1 MKRDLGRLETDEFD
15 LLIIGGGIYG
25 AATARCAAL
34 HGLKV
39 GLIEKT
45 DFSCATSSNS
55 LKIIHGGLRYLQHG
69 DFRRM
74 RRSIRAR
81 RTLLRIAPH
90 LVDPL
95 KFVIPT
101 YGHFLTGKEV
111 MALAL
116 AANNLVSWDRNRST
130 VPSKYIPAG
139 RVISR
144 RECLDYL
151 PNIEKNGLTGG
162 AIWYD
167 CIARNTERL
176 TLEFI
181 LAAVQH
187 GAAAANYV
195 MAESFILNG
204 SVVRGVKAKDLITNQ
219 TFKIHSKVVI
229 NATGPWINN
238 LLHLLSQSDGLSVDW
253 AKSVNVIL
261 KKPLFGDYAVGLFG
275 QGSYKDKDAILSSGK
290 RLIFCVPWRK
300 GTIIG
305 TTYKRYIGDPKNC
318 HIEEQDVFDLLNQ
331 INIAY
336 PTAKLSSE
344 DVSFFHVGLVPIAA
358 KTNMH
363 QNSIQL
369 MKRSRIYDHERMDA
383 RKGLITLN
391 GVKYTTAT
399 ELAKDAL
406 NLVFAKLH
414 RRPPVEPHESLLPGG
429 ETTSNIS
436 DFGALSKRSGHLI
449 GMHTLKHLRDNYGS
463 RYKMILELVEKDPEL
478 GGLIAK
484 EHPIIKAEV
493 IHAVREEMAQT
504 ISDLVMR
511 RTNLGSFGDPGKT
524 AITSCAEIMG
534 HELGWDARRQQLE
547 IDSLQNIFKLPPSL
561 NSPH

>member
-1 MKRDLGRLETDEFD
+1 MKRDLGKLETDEFD

-45 DFSCATSSNS
+45 DFGGATSSNS
-55 LKIIHGGLRYLQHG
+55 LKIIHGGLRYLQHA

-101 YGHFLTGKEV
+101 YGHLLTGREV

-116 AANNLVSWDRNRST
+116 AANNLVSWDRNRLIE
-130 VPSKYIPAG
+130 PSKYIPPG

-144 RECLDYL
+144 RECLEYL
-151 PNIEKNGLTGG
+151 PNIEKTGLTGG

-187 GAAAANYV
+187 GAVAANYV
-195 MAESFILNG
+195 MAESFLLNG
-204 SVVRGVKAKDLITNQ
+204 NAVSGVKAKDLITNQ

-238 LLHLLSQSDGLSVDW
+238 LLRLLSQSDCLSVDW

-261 KKPLFGDYAVGLFG
+261 KRPLFGDYAVGLFG
-275 QGSYKDKDAILSSGK
+275 QESYKDKDAILRRGK

-300 GTIIG
+300 GAIVG

-318 HIEEQDVFDLLNQ
+318 HIEEQDVFDLLDQ
-331 INIAY
+331 INKAY
-336 PTAKLSSE
+336 PTAKLGPE
-344 DVSFFHVGLVPIAA
+344 DVSFFHVGLVPIAT
-358 KTNMH
+358 KTNTH
-363 QNSIQL
+363 QNNVQL
-369 MKRSRIYDHERMDA
+369 MKRSSIYDHERMDTL
-383 RKGLITLN
+383 KGLITLN

-406 NLVFAKLH
+406 KLVFAKLH
-414 RRPPVEPHESLLPGG
+414 RRPSIQPHESLLPGG
-429 ETTSNIS
+429 ETTSNINY
-436 DFGALSKRSGHLI
+436 FNAPSKGPDHLI
-449 GMHTLKHLRDNYGS
+449 GIHTLRHLRDNYGS
-463 RYKMILELVEKDPEL
+463 RYKMILELVEKDP
-478 GGLIAK
+478 
-484 EHPIIKAEV
+484 
-493 IHAVREEMAQT
+493 
-504 ISDLVMR
+504 D
-511 RTNLGSFGDPGKT
+511 
-524 AITSCAEIMG
+524 
-534 HELGWDARRQQLE
+534 
-547 IDSLQNIFKLPPSL
+547 
-561 NSPH
+561 